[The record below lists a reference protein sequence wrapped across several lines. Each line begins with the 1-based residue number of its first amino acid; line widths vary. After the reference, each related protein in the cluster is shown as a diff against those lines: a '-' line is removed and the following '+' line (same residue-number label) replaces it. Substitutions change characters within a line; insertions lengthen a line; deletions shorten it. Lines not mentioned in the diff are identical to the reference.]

1 MREMND
7 RARRLKEA
15 SLRLGAAIAVGL
27 AAVNARLEA
36 QDFEAG
42 TPESGAAAF
51 YSSFQRGR
59 WAEMAATLHPDALSL
74 FQDRLLQVVRTDA
87 TGQVARQVFGAEP
100 AELETM
106 ATDAL
111 FTRLLRGVLGYA
123 PGMMQ
128 AMTSKRVAII
138 GHVVEDPEARAA
150 LEGGPP
156 GGSPTAHVVMRS
168 REPLSGTA
176 PSRVAVLSLAPDD
189 GVWKVTWSEELD
201 VIATALVAVP
211 TRGETS
217 GSHPDARDSGS
228 RLKPKE

>member
-1 MREMND
+1 MLGTAFAVAVAALN
-7 RARRLKEA
+7 A
-15 SLRLGAAIAVGL
+15 S
-27 AAVNARLEA
+27 LEA
-36 QDFEAG
+36 QDFESG

-59 WAEMAATLHPDALSL
+59 WAEMAAALHPDALSL
-74 FQDRLLQVVRTDA
+74 FQDRLLQVVRADE
-87 TGQVARQVFGAEP
+87 TGQVARQVFGVGP

-106 ATDAL
+106 PTDAL

-138 GHVVEDPEARAA
+138 GHVLEDPEARAA
-150 LEGGPP
+150 VEGTLPRD
-156 GGSPTAHVVMRS
+156 SPTAHVVIRS

-176 PSRVAVLSLAPDD
+176 PSRVGVLSLARDD
-189 GVWKVTWSEELD
+189 GVWKVTRSEELD

-211 TRGETS
+211 TPGETS
-217 GSHPDARDSGS
+217 ESLRNPEDSRS
-228 RLKPKE
+228 RPTPRSKP